1 MQRLELDFRR
11 ARLAPGWAGY
21 ALLAVALAFA
31 ADLALSYRS
40 LSAQV
45 AGLEAKLLS
54 VPARSPGIS
63 ASASRPG
70 ADEYLFARDTVRRL
84 STPWESLF
92 ATLEAA
98 HSERVA
104 LLAIEPDAEAGT
116 VSISGEARDYLA
128 ALTYVANLAEQK
140 TLRRVH
146 LVRHEPSRAG
156 TLRPVAFTVSAS
168 WREKP

>member
-11 ARLAPGWAGY
+11 SRRAPGWASY

-40 LSAQV
+40 LAAQV
-45 AGLEAKLLS
+45 ASLEARLLAA
-54 VPARSPGIS
+54 PARVPGAATS
-63 ASASRPG
+63 SRRPD
-70 ADEYLFARDTVRRL
+70 ADEYAFARDTVRRL

-92 ATLEAA
+92 STLEGAQND
-98 HSERVA
+98 RVA

-140 TLRRVH
+140 TLSRVH
-146 LVRHEPSRAG
+146 LVRHELARGGG
-156 TLRPVAFTVSAS
+156 TRPVAFTVSAS
-168 WREKP
+168 WRENR